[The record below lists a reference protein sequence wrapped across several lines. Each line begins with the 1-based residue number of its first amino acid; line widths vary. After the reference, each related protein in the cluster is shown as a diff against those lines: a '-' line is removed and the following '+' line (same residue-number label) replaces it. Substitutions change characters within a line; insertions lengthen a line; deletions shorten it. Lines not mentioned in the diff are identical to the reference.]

1 MNRIIQAT
9 DGYVVFDGAIVYS
22 RRFEVRIVAFLSNPN
37 TSIITLG

>member
-9 DGYVVFDGAIVYS
+9 DGYVVFDSAIVCS